1 METVK
6 KENTLYSLEE
16 LEFIYNTSY
25 YEDEIS
31 EEESTHDPVLD
42 FLKWLRNND

>member
-1 METVK
+1 MESKK

-16 LEFIYNTSY
+16 LEFIYTTSY
-25 YEDEIS
+25 DEDEIL

-42 FLKWLRNND
+42 FLKWLRINH